1 MVVIYREVQR
11 TFDIKHNN
19 LLVIVQSTKKI
30 LQTTTSDCATNSGHG
45 IVDATGT
52 LDQRCPCPYCIR
64 QLGSS
69 SKRVHLPFYPFQ
81 YSAIFVFSLSTGSS
95 RKHSREGRLAWCR
108 TVIPQL
114 DLYTWGL
121 QLSR

>member
-19 LLVIVQSTKKI
+19 LLVIVQSTKTI

-45 IVDATGT
+45 IVDATGL

-64 QLGSS
+64 QLVSS
-69 SKRVHLPFYPFQ
+69 GKRVHLPFYTFH
-81 YSAIFVFSLSTGSS
+81 YATIFVLSLSTGYSP
-95 RKHSREGRLAWCR
+95 K
-108 TVIPQL
+108 
-114 DLYTWGL
+114 
-121 QLSR
+121 